1 VPFFDTAGAAQSV
14 MDEGLHSTGAIAGAF
29 AARRYGLRILRTHLE
44 DRSANFTRFLLI
56 ARSPWRT
63 RRGVRVKTSISFA
76 PLRNQVGI
84 LFRVLGVFA
93 LRDIDLLK
101 IESRPD
107 PGSPFDYLF
116 YVDLAGGPHELRVA
130 RALDHLQEMVHR
142 YRLLGVYP
150 RARTP
155 LS

>member
-1 VPFFDTAGAAQSV
+1 
-14 MDEGLHSTGAIAGAF
+14 
-29 AARRYGLRILRTHLE
+29 
-44 DRSANFTRFLLI
+44 
-56 ARSPWRT
+56 
-63 RRGVRVKTSISFA
+63 
-76 PLRNQVGI
+76 VGI